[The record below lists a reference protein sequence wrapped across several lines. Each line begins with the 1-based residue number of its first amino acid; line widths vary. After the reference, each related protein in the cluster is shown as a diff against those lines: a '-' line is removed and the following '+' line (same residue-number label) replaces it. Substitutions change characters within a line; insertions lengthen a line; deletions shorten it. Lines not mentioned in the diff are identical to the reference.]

1 MKLEGIRVIDLSL
14 FLPGPAMTQMMADH
28 GAEVIKVEPPGGEP
42 NREIGLKRDAVS
54 VYFANTHRGK
64 KSLCLNLKHE
74 AGKDVLLRLV
84 ETADVFVE
92 AFRPG
97 VADRLGIGPTTLRKL
112 SPRLVYASL
121 SAYGQTGPYAGRAA
135 HDPAVQAMAGTMSV
149 NEGMDGKPTMAGVAV
164 ADMLVANMGLA
175 GIMMALFRRERT
187 GEGDYLDL
195 AMMDALLASIPNN
208 LGPPMVEKRP
218 PVVKDE
224 RTWGG
229 QAMLNIYETRDGRF
243 IVLGG
248 AEIKFAANLLNAFD
262 RPDLVE
268 LCARPPGEAQAPARA
283 FLKDLFATRDQSDWV
298 AWMAD
303 KDIAFAP
310 VQNLREALDD
320 PQARARKMVVE
331 DERGWEHIGNPLKF
345 EGEPPGPNFTPPT
358 LGEHSIE
365 ILQSLGYAEADIE
378 KLVMA
383 ETIVSTH
390 EPG

>member
-1 MKLEGIRVIDLSL
+1 MKLEGVRVVDLSL
-14 FLPGPAMTQMMADH
+14 YLPGPAMTQMMADH
-28 GAEVIKVEPPGGEP
+28 GAEVIKIEPPGGEP
-42 NREIGLKRDAVS
+42 NREIGLKRDGVS

-74 AGKDVLLRLV
+74 AGVEALLRLV
-84 ETADVFVE
+84 DVSDIFVE

-97 VADRLGIGPTTLRKL
+97 VAERLGIGSETLRKRNE
-112 SPRLVYASL
+112 RLIYASL

-175 GIMMALFRRERT
+175 GIMMALFRRERS
-187 GEGDYLDL
+187 GRGDYLDL
-195 AMMDALLASIPNN
+195 AMMDALLASIPNS
-208 LGPPMVEKRP
+208 LGPPMVERRP

-229 QAMLNIYETRDGRF
+229 QAMLNIYETKDRRF
-243 IVLGG
+243 VVLGG

-262 RPDLVE
+262 RPDLIE
-268 LCARPPGEAQAPARA
+268 LCKLPPGKPQEPVCR
-283 FLKDLFATRDQSDWV
+283 FLKRLFLTRTQADWIS
-298 AWMAD
+298 WMAD

-310 VQNLREALDD
+310 VKDLREALDD
-320 PQARARKMVVE
+320 PQARARAMVVE
-331 DERGWEHIGNPLKF
+331 DEKGLEHIGNPLKF
-345 EGEPPGPNFTPPT
+345 EEEPTAPDFSTAA

-365 ILQSLGYAEADIE
+365 LLEELGYSQSEIQQLFRAG
-378 KLVMA
+378 
-383 ETIVSTH
+383 TIIH
-390 EPG
+390 PD

>member
-1 MKLEGIRVIDLSL
+1 MKLEGIRVVDLSL
-14 FLPGPAMTQMMADH
+14 FLPGPAMTQMMTDH
-28 GAEVIKVEPPGGEP
+28 GAEVIKIEPPGGEP
-42 NREIGLKRDAVS
+42 NREIGLKRNGVS

-64 KSLCLNLKHE
+64 KSVALNLKHK
-74 AGKDVLLRLV
+74 AGVEILLRLAD
-84 ETADVFVE
+84 TADVFVE

-97 VADRLGIGPTTLRKL
+97 VVDRLGIGADTVRGRNK
-112 SPRLVYASL
+112 RIIYASL

-149 NEGMDGKPTMAGVAV
+149 NEGMDGKPTMAGVAT

-175 GIMMALFRRERT
+175 GIMMALFRREKTRK
-187 GEGDYLDL
+187 GDYLDL

-229 QAMLNIYETRDGRF
+229 QAMLNIYETKDGRF

-248 AEIKFAANLLNAFD
+248 AEIKFAGNLLNAFD

-268 LCARPPGEAQAPARA
+268 LCKLPPGEAQAPVRT
-283 FLKDLFATRDQSDWV
+283 FLRELFITRNQAEWI
-298 AWMAD
+298 AWMVG

-320 PQARARKMVVE
+320 PQARARAMVVE
-331 DERGWEHIGNPLKF
+331 DTLGWEHIGNPLKF
-345 EGEPPGPNFTPPT
+345 SDEPPDPQFPT
-358 LGEHSIE
+358 AAIGEHSIE
-365 ILQSLGYAEADIE
+365 ILEALGYSKAEIYALANAGAII
-378 KLVMA
+378 LA
-383 ETIVSTH
+383 
-390 EPG
+390 

>member
-1 MKLEGIRVIDLSL
+1 MKLEGIRVVDLSL

-42 NREIGLKRDAVS
+42 NREIGLKRDGVS

-64 KSLCLNLKHE
+64 KSISLNLKHE
-74 AGKDVLLRLV
+74 AGVDALLRLA

-97 VADRLGIGPTTLRKL
+97 VADRLGIGPTTLR
-112 SPRLVYASL
+112 SRAPRLVYASL

-164 ADMLVANMGLA
+164 ADMLIANMGLA
-175 GIMMALFRRERT
+175 GIMMALYRREAT

-195 AMMDALLASIPNN
+195 AMMDALLAAIPNN

-229 QAMLNIYETRDGRF
+229 QAMLNIYETKDGRF

-248 AEIKFAANLLNAFD
+248 AEIKFADNLLTAFD

-268 LCARPPGEAQAPARA
+268 LCKLPPGAPQAPVRA
-283 FLKDLFATRDQSDWV
+283 FLRDLFLTRTQADWIT
-298 AWMAD
+298 WMAD

-310 VQNLREALDD
+310 VQHLREALDD
-320 PQARARKMVVE
+320 PQARARNMVIE

-345 EGEPPGPNFTPPT
+345 QSEPPEPT
-358 LGEHSIE
+358 LSTAAPGEHSAP
-365 ILQSLGYAEADIE
+365 ILEELGYNETEIDALNEAG
-378 KLVMA
+378 
-383 ETIVSTH
+383 TIIR
-390 EPG
+390 PA

>member
-1 MKLEGIRVIDLSL
+1 MKLEGIRVVDLSL

-42 NREIGLKRDAVS
+42 NREIGLKRDGVS

-64 KSLCLNLKHE
+64 KSFCVNLKHP
-74 AGKDVLLRLV
+74 AGLDALLRLAD
-84 ETADVFVE
+84 TADVFVE

-97 VADRLGIGPTTLRKL
+97 VADRLGIGTDAVRARNK
-112 SPRLVYASL
+112 RIVYASL

-135 HDPAVQAMAGTMSV
+135 HDPAVQAMAGTLSV

-164 ADMLVANMGLA
+164 ADMLIAQMGLA
-175 GIMMALFRRERT
+175 GIMMALYRREQT
-187 GEGDYLDL
+187 GEGDTLDL
-195 AMMDALLASIPNN
+195 AMMDALLAAVPNN
-208 LGPPMVEKRP
+208 LGPPMAERRA

-229 QAMLNIYETRDGRF
+229 QAFLNIYETKDARF

-268 LCARPPGEAQAPARA
+268 LCKLPPGAPQARVRT
-283 FLKDLFATRDQSDWV
+283 FLKELFLTRTQAEWI

-320 PQARARKMVVE
+320 PQARARVMVVE
-331 DERGWEHIGNPLKF
+331 DARGWEHVGNPLKF
-345 EGEPPGPNFTPPT
+345 ANEPPAPVFSIAEI
-358 LGEHSIE
+358 GEHSE
-365 ILQSLGYAEADIE
+365 ALLGELGYDEADIA
-378 KLVMA
+378 KLVSA
-383 ETIVSTH
+383 GTIVAT
-390 EPG
+390 GKD

>member
-1 MKLEGIRVIDLSL
+1 
-14 FLPGPAMTQMMADH
+14 MMADH

-42 NREIGLKRDAVS
+42 NREIGLKRGGVS

-74 AGKDVLLRLV
+74 AGLEALLRLA

-97 VADRLGIGPTTLRKL
+97 VADRLGIGAEAVRV
-112 SPRLVYASL
+112 RNGRIVYASL

-175 GIMMALFRRERT
+175 GIMMALYRREKT
-187 GEGDYLDL
+187 GEGDDLDL
-195 AMMDALLASIPNN
+195 AMMDALLAAIPNN
-208 LGPPMVEKRP
+208 LGPPMAEKRP
-218 PVVKDE
+218 PIVKEE

-229 QAMLNIYETRDGRF
+229 QAMLNIYETKDGRF

-248 AEIKFAANLLNAFD
+248 AEIKFAANLLHAFD
-262 RPDLVE
+262 RPDLVD
-268 LCARPPGEAQAPARA
+268 LCKLPPGKPQAPVRA
-283 FLKDLFATRDQSDWV
+283 FLKELFLTRNQAEWI
-298 AWMAD
+298 AWMTD

-320 PQARARKMVVE
+320 PQIRARAMVVE

-345 EGEPPGPNFTPPT
+345 GGEPPRPDFSTAQI
-358 LGEHSIE
+358 GEHSGA
-365 ILQSLGYAEADIE
+365 ILEGLGYGKAEIDELIA
-378 KLVMA
+378 A
-383 ETIVSTH
+383 GTIIQ
-390 EPG
+390 PR

>member
-1 MKLEGIRVIDLSL
+1 MKLQGIRVVDLSL
-14 FLPGPAMTQMMADH
+14 YLPGPAMTQMMADH

-42 NREIGLKRDAVS
+42 NREIGLKRDGVS

-64 KSLCLNLKHE
+64 KSVALNLKHE
-74 AGKDVLLRLV
+74 AGVEVLLRLA

-92 AFRPG
+92 AFRSG
-97 VADRLGIGPTTLRKL
+97 VADRLGIGTDAVRARNR
-112 SPRLVYASL
+112 RLVYASL

-175 GIMMALFRRERT
+175 GIMMALFRREQT

-208 LGPPMVEKRP
+208 LGPPMAEKRP
-218 PVVKDE
+218 PFVKDE

-229 QAMLNIYETRDGRF
+229 QAMLNIYETKDGRF

-268 LCARPPGEAQAPARA
+268 LCKLPPGEQQAPVRM
-283 FLKDLFATRDQSDWV
+283 FLSSLFSTRSQAEWID
-298 AWMAD
+298 WMAD

-320 PQARARKMVVE
+320 PQVRARAMVVE
-331 DERGWEHIGNPLKF
+331 DAGGWEHIGNPLKF
-345 EGEPPGPNFTPPT
+345 EGEPPMPDFSTAAR
-358 LGEHSIE
+358 GEHSKALLDELGYSEPEIAKLLE
-365 ILQSLGYAEADIE
+365 AGTILQP
-378 KLVMA
+378 V
-383 ETIVSTH
+383 
-390 EPG
+390 

>member
-1 MKLEGIRVIDLSL
+1 MKLEGLRVVDLSL

-42 NREIGLKRDAVS
+42 NREIGLKRDGVS

-74 AGKDVLLRLV
+74 AGVEILLRLAD
-84 ETADVFVE
+84 TADVFVE

-97 VADRLGIGPTTLRKL
+97 VANRLGIGADTVRTRN
-112 SPRLVYASL
+112 RRIIYASL

-135 HDPAVQAMAGTMSV
+135 HDPAVQAMAGTMSA
-149 NEGMDGKPTMAGVAV
+149 NEGMDGKPTMAGVAT

-175 GIMMALFRRERT
+175 GIMMALFRREKT

-229 QAMLNIYETRDGRF
+229 QAMLNIYETKDGRF

-248 AEIKFAANLLNAFD
+248 AEIKFAGNLLNAFD

-268 LCARPPGEAQAPARA
+268 LCKLPPGEAQAPVRN
-283 FLKDLFATRDQSDWV
+283 FLRQLFITKNQREWIT
-298 AWMAD
+298 WMAD

-320 PQARARKMVVE
+320 PQARARAMVVE
-331 DERGWEHIGNPLKF
+331 DTLGWEHIGNPLKF
-345 EGEPPGPNFTPPT
+345 SDEPPMPDFSTAAQ
-358 LGEHSIE
+358 GEHSVE
-365 ILQSLGYAEADIE
+365 ILEGLGYRRTEIDKMLSE
-378 KLVMA
+378 GTVTRK
-383 ETIVSTH
+383 
-390 EPG
+390 PG

>member
-1 MKLEGIRVIDLSL
+1 MKLDGIRVIDLSL

-28 GAEVIKVEPPGGEP
+28 GAEVIKIEPPSGEP
-42 NREIGLKRDAVS
+42 NREIGLKRDGVS

-64 KSLCLNLKHE
+64 KSVALNLKHE
-74 AGKDVLLRLV
+74 AGKEALLRLAD
-84 ETADVFVE
+84 TADVFVE

-97 VADRLGIGPTTLRKL
+97 VADRLGIGTDAVRGRN
-112 SPRLVYASL
+112 PRLVYASL

-175 GIMMALFRRERT
+175 GIMMALYRREKT
-187 GEGDYLDL
+187 DKGDYLDL
-195 AMMDALLASIPNN
+195 AMMDALLAAIPNN

-229 QAMLNIYETRDGRF
+229 QAMLNIYETKDGRF

-248 AEIKFAANLLNAFD
+248 AELKFAANLLNAFD
-262 RPDLVE
+262 RPDLID
-268 LCARPPGEAQAPARA
+268 LCKLPPGEPQTPVRA
-283 FLKDLFATRDQSDWV
+283 FLCQLFLTKTQSAWID
-298 AWMAD
+298 WMAD

-320 PQARARKMVVE
+320 PQVRARAMLIE

-345 EGEPPGPNFTPPT
+345 SEEPPVPQLSTAAEGEHT
-358 LGEHSIE
+358 IE
-365 ILQSLGYAEADIE
+365 ILEGLGYSKTAIATMLSEGAVIG
-378 KLVMA
+378 KA
-383 ETIVSTH
+383 H
-390 EPG
+390 

>member
-1 MKLEGIRVIDLSL
+1 MKLEGLRVVDLSL

-42 NREIGLKRDAVS
+42 NREIGLKQGGVS
-54 VYFANTHRGK
+54 VYFASTHRGK
-64 KSLCLNLKHE
+64 KSFCVNLKHE
-74 AGKDVLLRLV
+74 AGVEALLRLAD
-84 ETADVFVE
+84 TADVFVE

-97 VADRLGIGPTTLRKL
+97 VAARLGIGSDMVRA
-112 SPRLVYASL
+112 RNRRIIYASL

-135 HDPAVQAMAGTMSV
+135 HDPAVQAMAGTLSV

-164 ADMLVANMGLA
+164 ADMLVAQMGLA
-175 GIMMALFRRERT
+175 GIMMALYRREKT
-187 GEGDYLDL
+187 GEGDTLDL
-195 AMMDALLASIPNN
+195 AMMDALLAAIPNN

-224 RTWGG
+224 RIWGG
-229 QAMLNIYETRDGRF
+229 QAMLNIYETEDGRF

-262 RPDLVE
+262 RPDLIE
-268 LCARPPGEAQAPARA
+268 LCKLPPGKPQAPVRA
-283 FLKDLFATRDQSDWV
+283 FLKDLFLTRTQAEWI

-320 PQARARKMVVE
+320 PQARARDMVVE
-331 DERGWEHIGNPLKF
+331 DERGFEHIGNPLKF
-345 EGEPPGPNFTPPT
+345 TGEPPVPDFSTAAIGQ
-358 LGEHSIE
+358 HSIALLE
-365 ILQSLGYAEADIE
+365 ELGYASAEIE
-378 KLVMA
+378 RLA
-383 ETIVSTH
+383 RAGTIIHPS
-390 EPG
+390 

>member
-1 MKLEGIRVIDLSL
+1 MKLEGIRVVDLSL
-14 FLPGPAMTQMMADH
+14 FLPGPTLTQMMADH

-42 NREIGLKRDAVS
+42 NREIGLKRDGVS

-74 AGKDVLLRLV
+74 AGKDVLLKLAD
-84 ETADVFVE
+84 TADVFVE

-97 VADRLGIGPTTLRKL
+97 VADRLGIGADAVRARNG
-112 SPRLVYASL
+112 RLVYTSL

-135 HDPAVQAMAGTMSV
+135 HDPAVQAMAGTLSV

-175 GIMMALFRRERT
+175 GIMMALYRREQT

-195 AMMDALLASIPNN
+195 AMMDALLAAIPNN
-208 LGPPMVEKRP
+208 LGPPMVEKRA

-224 RTWGG
+224 RTLGG
-229 QAMLNIYETRDGRF
+229 QAFLNIYETKDGRF

-248 AEIKFAANLLNAFD
+248 AELKFAANLLNAFD
-262 RPDLVE
+262 RPDLIE
-268 LCARPPGEAQAPARA
+268 LCKRPPGQPQAPVRD
-283 FLKDLFATRDQSDWV
+283 FLRELFLTKSQSEWI
-298 AWMAD
+298 AWMED

-320 PQARARKMVVE
+320 PQVRARAMLVE
-331 DERGWEHIGNPLKF
+331 DDRGWEHIGNPLKF
-345 EGEPPGPNFTPPT
+345 EAEPPMPELSTAAC
-358 LGEHSIE
+358 GEHSHE
-365 ILQSLGYAEADIE
+365 ILEELGYGHAEIDALLDGGAVI
-378 KLVMA
+378 L
-383 ETIVSTH
+383 
-390 EPG
+390 P

>member
-1 MKLEGIRVIDLSL
+1 MKLEGLRVIDLSL

-28 GAEVIKVEPPGGEP
+28 GAEVIKVGEP
-42 NREIGLKRDAVS
+42 NREIGLKRDGVS
-54 VYFANTHRGK
+54 VYFTNTHRGK
-64 KSLCLNLKHE
+64 KSFSLNLKHE
-74 AGKDVLLRLV
+74 AGVEALLRLA

-97 VADRLGIGPTTLRKL
+97 VADRLGIGPETVRA
-112 SPRLVYASL
+112 RNGRIIYASL

-164 ADMLVANMGLA
+164 ADMLIANMGLA
-175 GIMMALFRRERT
+175 GIMMALYRREAS

-218 PVVKDE
+218 PAVKDE

-229 QAMLNIYETRDGRF
+229 QAMLNIYETKDGRF
-243 IVLGG
+243 VVLGG
-248 AEIKFAANLLNAFD
+248 AEVKFATNLLQAFD

-268 LCARPPGEAQAPARA
+268 LCKLPPGKPQAPVRD
-283 FLKDLFATRDQSDWV
+283 FLKDLFLTRSQADWI

-320 PQARARKMVVE
+320 PQARARNMVVE
-331 DERGWEHIGNPLKF
+331 DERGWEHIGNPLRF
-345 EGEPPGPNFTPPT
+345 EREPPQPDFSTAIP
-358 LGEHSIE
+358 GEHSAQ
-365 ILQSLGYAEADIE
+365 ILEELGYS
-378 KLVMA
+378 
-383 ETIVSTH
+383 ETEIDALSEDGTIIR
-390 EPG
+390 PA

>member
-1 MKLEGIRVIDLSL
+1 
-14 FLPGPAMTQMMADH
+14 MTQMMADH
-28 GAEVIKVEPPGGEP
+28 GAEVIKIEPPTGEP
-42 NREIGLKRDAVS
+42 NREIGLKRNGVS

-74 AGKDVLLRLV
+74 AGVEALLRLA

-97 VADRLGIGPTTLRKL
+97 VANRLGIGTDAVRGCN
-112 SPRLVYASL
+112 PRIVYASL

-164 ADMLVANMGLA
+164 ADMLIANMGLA
-175 GIMMALFRRERT
+175 GIMMALFRREQS

-208 LGPPMVEKRP
+208 LGPPMVEKRA

-229 QAMLNIYETRDGRF
+229 QAMLNIYETKDGRF

-262 RPDLVE
+262 RPDLVD
-268 LCARPPGEAQAPARA
+268 LCKQPPGKAQAPVRE
-283 FLKDLFATRDQSDWV
+283 FLKELFVTKTQAGWV
-298 AWMAD
+298 TWMTG

-310 VQNLREALDD
+310 VKNLREALDD
-320 PQARARKMVVE
+320 PQLRAREMVVE
-331 DERGWEHIGNPLKF
+331 DERGWEHVASPLKF
-345 EGEPPGPNFTPPT
+345 QGEPPRPDFALPA
-358 LGEHSIE
+358 LGEHSRG
-365 ILQSLGYAEADIE
+365 ILRELGYEPAAIDGLAEAG
-378 KLVMA
+378 
-383 ETIVSTH
+383 TIIG
-390 EPG
+390 PA

>member
-1 MKLEGIRVIDLSL
+1 MKLKGIRVVDLSL
-14 FLPGPAMTQMMADH
+14 FLPGPALTQMMADH
-28 GAEVIKVEPPGGEP
+28 GAEVVKVEPPGGEP
-42 NREIGLKRDAVS
+42 NREIGLKRDGVS

-74 AGKDVLLRLV
+74 AGKEVLLRLA

-97 VADRLGIGPTTLRKL
+97 VADRLGIGADAVRA
-112 SPRLVYASL
+112 RNRRIVYASL

-175 GIMMALFRRERT
+175 GIIMALFRREKT

-195 AMMDALLASIPNN
+195 AMMDTLLASIPNN

-218 PVVKDE
+218 PVVKEE

-229 QAMLNIYETRDGRF
+229 QAMLNIYETKDGRF

-248 AEIKFAANLLNAFD
+248 AEIKFAANLLSAFD

-268 LCARPPGEAQAPARA
+268 LCKLPPGKAQAPVRA
-283 FLKDLFATRDQSDWV
+283 FLKDLFQTKIQAEWI
-298 AWMAD
+298 AWMSER
-303 KDIAFAP
+303 DIAFAP
-310 VQNLREALDD
+310 VKNLREALDD
-320 PQARARKMVVE
+320 PQVRARAMLVE
-331 DERGWEHIGNPLKF
+331 DARGFEHIGNPLKF
-345 EGEPPGPNFTPPT
+345 ADEPPEPDFSTAA

-365 ILQSLGYAEADIE
+365 ILEGLGYNRATIDELAAAD
-378 KLVMA
+378 
-383 ETIVSTH
+383 TITCSH
-390 EPG
+390 ERV